1 MDKSRTKVMEVGS
14 AKYDN
19 QLRRPSF
26 ISLLWQSYDK
36 SMGMFANNSSF
47 HGWNW
52 YLKVSIPWSKF
63 LVSVALNCIC
73 IVVFCQC
80 WIRMFNLYDSLEN
93 ISASEKEK
101 SFKNHSYPKLTL
113 CHPSFFN
120 RKLLEG
126 TSEV

>member
-52 YLKVSIPWSKF
+52 YLKVSNAWKKV
-63 LVSVALNCIC
+63 LVFSPIQGVPLQHVITDAGNPLYQIATQIYKQKLQYTITQIAVKCKNCGMELRFYF
-73 IVVFCQC
+73 IV
-80 WIRMFNLYDSLEN
+80 I
-93 ISASEKEK
+93 
-101 SFKNHSYPKLTL
+101 
-113 CHPSFFN
+113 
-120 RKLLEG
+120 
-126 TSEV
+126 